1 MKKAL
6 VIFSTIL
13 FLFLISSCQKEIP
26 TKLTGYFYTSTPT
39 MAEDYIVLF
48 IDGERIGKLPFINI
62 SKEMPLSVGDT
73 TLTTNALKYSLMSGK
88 HIFRAE
94 KSDGKVIS
102 LSEVSFLFYKN
113 KTESSTKGNVGG
125 NAINLTNEI
134 FSMNL
139 FE

>member
-6 VIFSTIL
+6 GVFSTIL
-13 FLFLISSCQKEIP
+13 FLFLLSSCQKEIP
-26 TKLTGYFYTSTPT
+26 TKLTGYFYTTTSTK
-39 MAEDYIVLF
+39 AEDYIVLF
-48 IDGERIGKLPFINI
+48 IDGEKIGKLPYIST
-62 SKEMPLSVGDT
+62 SKEMALSVDDT
-73 TLTTNALKYSLMSGK
+73 ALIANALKYSMMSGK
-88 HIFRAE
+88 HSFRAE

-113 KTESSTKGNVGG
+113 KTESSSKGNVGG
-125 NAINLTNEI
+125 NAINMTKET

>member
-1 MKKAL
+1 MKNAL
-6 VIFSTIL
+6 VVFSTLL
-13 FLFLISSCQKEIP
+13 FLFLLSSCQKEIP
-26 TKLTGYFYTSTPT
+26 TKLNGYFYTTTSTK
-39 MAEDYIVLF
+39 AEDYIVLF
-48 IDGERIGKLPFINI
+48 IDGERIGKLPYINS

-73 TLTTNALKYSLMSGK
+73 TLTANALKYSLMSGK

-94 KSDGKVIS
+94 KPDGKVIS

-125 NAINLTNEI
+125 NAINLTKET